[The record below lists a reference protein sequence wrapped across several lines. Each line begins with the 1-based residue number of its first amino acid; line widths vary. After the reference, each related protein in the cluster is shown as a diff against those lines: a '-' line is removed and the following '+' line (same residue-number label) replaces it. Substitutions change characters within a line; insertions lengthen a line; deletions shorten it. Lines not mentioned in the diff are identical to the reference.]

1 MNSSLNRK
9 KTDMFPYELT
19 EDEDEERYRW
29 VKRQKVLEESN

>member
-19 EDEDEERYRW
+19 EDEDEKAEAIKKNRRYGE
-29 VKRQKVLEESN
+29 K